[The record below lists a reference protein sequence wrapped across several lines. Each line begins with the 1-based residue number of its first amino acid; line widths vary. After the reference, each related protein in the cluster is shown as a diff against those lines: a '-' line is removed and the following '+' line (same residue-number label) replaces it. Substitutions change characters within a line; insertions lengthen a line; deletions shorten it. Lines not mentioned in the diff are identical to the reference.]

1 VSLSAGPTGAFVP
14 EPEDPAVVAANLNV
28 GVRLFVSA
36 VAFVFVA
43 FVFAFFYLQ
52 ALDSNGLWRPAHV
65 KPSQGYG
72 VAVLVCVLACTVF
85 FELGRRGLARPDWR
99 AWRRDLWAATGLAAT
114 AAVLLVVQLVAT
126 GFSAAGGG
134 YASVFYGWTVLFLLV
149 WLGSVYW
156 LETLLAQSLR
166 GLPDPER
173 PSAEPH
179 ELVRPAAEACIIWLY
194 GLAGIAL
201 VSYVLLYLVK

>member
-1 VSLSAGPTGAFVP
+1 VSISARSAGAFVP
-14 EPEDPAVVAANLNV
+14 EPEDPAIAAANLNV

-43 FVFAFFYLQ
+43 FVFAFFYLR
-52 ALDSNGLWRPAHV
+52 ALNSNGLWRPGHV

-72 VAVLVCVLACTVF
+72 IAILVCVLASTVF
-85 FELGRRGLARPDWR
+85 FELGRRGLGRPDWR
-99 AWRRDLWAATGLAAT
+99 AWRLDLAAATGLAVT
-114 AAVLLVVQLVAT
+114 AAVLEVVQIVAT

-134 YASVFYGWTVLFLLV
+134 YASVFYGWSVLFLLV
-149 WLGSVYW
+149 WVGAVYW

-179 ELVRPAAEACIIWLY
+179 ELLRPSAEACVIWLY
-194 GLAGIAL
+194 GLAGIDI
-201 VSYVLLYLVK
+201 VSYVLLYLIK